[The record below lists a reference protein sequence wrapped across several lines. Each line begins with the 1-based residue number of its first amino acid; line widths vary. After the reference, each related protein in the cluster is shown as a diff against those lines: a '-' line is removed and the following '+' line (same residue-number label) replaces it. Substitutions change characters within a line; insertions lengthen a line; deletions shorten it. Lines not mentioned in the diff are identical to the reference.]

1 MPAYVEL
8 GRALLN
14 EDPDLRPSFE
24 KAHERLGEILTT
36 FRASLGGCPN
46 LESPSKSNSDGS
58 QASRDRY
65 RQIQKKALERMRLV
79 AADIRG
85 ASGEVLSISECIVCL
100 DTFASTVF
108 KGRWDGCSDVAVR
121 DVLLVDGVWEC
132 VEKRSGLE
140 NLLCGRSVP
149 EHPNLVCYA
158 SGYESCHWFYS
169 KLSFR

>member
-1 MPAYVEL
+1 MEL

-24 KAHERLGEILTT
+24 KAHERLGMILNT
-36 FRASLGGCPN
+36 FRAYKEALVGCPN
-46 LESPSKSNSDGS
+46 PEAPSWSDSDGS

-65 RQIQKKALERMRLV
+65 RQIQKKAMERMQLV

-85 ASGEVLSISECIVCL
+85 ASGECLSVSECIICR
-100 DTFASTVF
+100 DTFASMVF

-121 DVLLVDGVWEC
+121 DVLLVDGVWDC

-149 EHPNLVCYA
+149 EHPNLVSHA
-158 SGYESCHWFYS
+158 GG
-169 KLSFR
+169 